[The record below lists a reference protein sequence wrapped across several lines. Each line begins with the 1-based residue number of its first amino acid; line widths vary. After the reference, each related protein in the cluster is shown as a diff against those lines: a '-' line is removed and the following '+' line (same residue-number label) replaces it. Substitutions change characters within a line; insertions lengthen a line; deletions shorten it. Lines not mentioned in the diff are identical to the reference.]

1 MQNTFIMDEYF
12 IKHFKLTI
20 EIIKINIFVHKIM
33 KKVKKSLK
41 TLH

>member
-20 EIIKINIFVHKIM
+20 EIIKIKIFVHKIM
-33 KKVKKSLK
+33 KKAKKSLK
-41 TLH
+41 SLH